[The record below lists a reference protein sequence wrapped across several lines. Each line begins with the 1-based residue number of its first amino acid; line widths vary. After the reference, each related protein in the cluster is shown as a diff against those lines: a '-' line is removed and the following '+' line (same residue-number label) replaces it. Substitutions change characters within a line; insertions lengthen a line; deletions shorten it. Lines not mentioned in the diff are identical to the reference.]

1 MSRLSKRVA
10 FTLIEMLVVIAVIMI
25 LAMLLLP
32 SLSRAKE
39 SGRVA
44 KCAANLHHLQMAVIN
59 YAGGVV
65 DGSLPA
71 AVSSWNQNADGTW
84 SRSRGWVD
92 WGNWTSYPTNGPVSG
107 NPTGTHAWNGAFG
120 IRAIT
125 NGTLWEFMGTKEAYL
140 CPTFAQRSVCGVSDA
155 ARSYSMNINRTYI
168 PNAVTT
174 NILTINATTVVLFGD
189 DRNLTTSLDTQFDA
203 ATEIARWHSTTG
215 SVGAG
220 NVVYLDGH
228 VEKR

>member
-1 MSRLSKRVA
+1 VA
-10 FTLIEMLVVIAVIMI
+10 FTLIEMLVVVAVIMI

-39 SGRVA
+39 AGRVA

-59 YAGGVV
+59 YAGGQV
-65 DGSLPA
+65 GGALPA
-71 AVSSWNQNADGTW
+71 AVSSWNRNADGTW
-84 SRSRGWVD
+84 SHTRGWVAWGD
-92 WGNWTSYPTNGPVSG
+92 WQGYPSDGPVAAGST
-107 NPTGTHAWNGAFG
+107 PSSTHAWNGALG

-125 NGTLWEFMGTKEAYL
+125 NGTLWEFMRGKEAYL
-140 CPTFAQRSVCGVSDA
+140 CPTFAQRSVCGRDDA
-155 ARSYSMNINRTYI
+155 MRSYSMNVNRTYI

-174 NILTINATTVVLFGD
+174 NILTINATTVILFGD
-189 DRNLTTSLDTQFDA
+189 DRNLTTSLDTQFNW
-203 ATEIARWHSTTG
+203 TNEIAQWHSTTG
-215 SVGAG
+215 RVGAG

>member
-44 KCAANLHHLQMAVIN
+44 KCAANLHHLQMAAIN

-71 AVSSWNQNADGTW
+71 AVSSWIQNADGTW

-92 WGNWTSYPTNGPVSG
+92 WGDWQGYPFASGGTYTYAWSGPL
-107 NPTGTHAWNGAFG
+107 G

-140 CPTFAQRSVCGVSDA
+140 CPTFAQRSVCGRDDA
-155 ARSYSMNINRTYI
+155 ARSYSMNINRTFI
-168 PNAVTT
+168 TNAVTT

-189 DRNLTTSLDTQFDA
+189 DRRLTNSLDTKFDA
-203 ATEIARWHSTTG
+203 ATEIAQWHSTTG
-215 SVGAG
+215 RVGAG